1 MNREYRKLMKS
12 VRVPEGLNE
21 RVLETAHQLDR
32 ETRTGRQPV
41 WRLAVCALLALVLV
55 LGGVGLRPE
64 GGEAEHGDYV
74 EVLELPQRM
83 ACSFGLMAYAADT
96 IPAANGNLVLGGGTP
111 DGEAILT
118 TTELR
123 PEREQYTNYRFQIV
137 GEHIESLTLSMD
149 RGGLYRVKGGQS
161 LMSILENPAED
172 AYDPEAVYGLW
183 VPPQEFLRG
192 KGKEILN
199 GALLTV
205 TAHFADGS
213 EQTNTYRLTAQRLL
227 VSCNEDGT
235 ELLVPA
241 LEGSDQAGI
250 SGLYLEALNSVWLCW
265 PVEGSHTVS
274 LSNRYGFRAA
284 PGGEGGTFHAGIDI
298 PAERGSRILA
308 AAGGTVTVAGFDAER
323 GNYLVIDHG
332 DGMETVY
339 AQCQSLSVE
348 AGDTV
353 AAGDMIAAVG
363 STGKAT
369 GPHLHFEVRQDG
381 EAQNPVAYFD
391 AETRDTLKMG

>member
-1 MNREYRKLMKS
+1 MEYS
-12 VRVPEGLNE
+12 GI
-21 RVLETAHQLDR
+21 
-32 ETRTGRQPV
+32 
-41 WRLAVCALLALVLV
+41 
-55 LGGVGLRPE
+55 
-64 GGEAEHGDYV
+64 
-74 EVLELPQRM
+74 
-83 ACSFGLMAYAADT
+83 YA
-96 IPAANGNLVLGGGTP
+96 
-111 DGEAILT
+111 
-118 TTELR
+118 
-123 PEREQYTNYRFQIV
+123 
-137 GEHIESLTLSMD
+137 
-149 RGGLYRVKGGQS
+149 
-161 LMSILENPAED
+161 
-172 AYDPEAVYGLW
+172 
-183 VPPQEFLRG
+183 
-192 KGKEILN
+192 
-199 GALLTV
+199 
-205 TAHFADGS
+205 
-213 EQTNTYRLTAQRLL
+213 
-227 VSCNEDGT
+227 
-235 ELLVPA
+235 VPA
-241 LEGSDQAGI
+241 
-250 SGLYLEALNSVWLCW
+250 NSRWFQW
-265 PVEGSHTVS
+265 PVQGSHTVS

-298 PAERGSRILA
+298 PAERGSRVLA